1 MKKPNQN
8 YWFRSKS
15 YDAIENMEDPD
26 DLYYDDMDSIVRGL
40 EAQPYYTKKIII
52 VKRKCDEP

>member
-15 YDAIENMEDPD
+15 YEAIENMEDTD
-26 DLYYDDMDSIVRGL
+26 DLYYDDIDSIVRGL
-40 EAQPYYTKKIII
+40 EGTTLLYKENNNCQ
-52 VKRKCDEP
+52 EEM